1 MRGTNDRRV
10 EHGAGPRRL
19 NDRHDSDLEVSGELR
34 ALPGGSLSPFFD
46 SIAGLRAD
54 MYELSR
60 EIRGTG
66 IGLTSFAFE
75 PREIGTACMLSM
87 LCEDFESL
95 AGEVLGTNVGLESA
109 ACEWRLP
116 FWERLSALRMDMC
129 ELYWLAFGLKRS
141 AATALGS
148 DVRAW
153 HAADLELP
161 PPASAA
167 SAAPALALTRADS
180 AAPALAL
187 TRAVSAAPALELP
200 PAASAALALEL
211 LPPASAISAA
221 PALAL
226 TRAVSAAP
234 ALELTRA
241 ASAAIALELP
251 HAASATPTLMPP
263 AAAPPCLPP
272 EQRCQPPALDAS
284 VAAAAPPSLPS
295 ERTADSADEA
305 DSSHGDL
312 PGAPV
317 AASALDVAALLA
329 LDSAAEAVASR
340 GDSAGALEAA
350 PALDVAA
357 LLALDSLAAEAV
369 ASRGDSAVAPRGD
382 SAGALEVAPALDVV
396 ALLTLDEAA
405 EAVASRGDSAGALEA
420 APALDVAALLTIDS
434 AALCALDPTALS
446 SALALYS
453 VVPCALEPTAF
464 ALGPSLVL
472 GSAALVFHSSRG
484 DSAAP
489 TLNVSALLALE
500 STAETDASR
509 GDSTGALGAA
519 PLLDSAALAMLD
531 STALMLA
538 VGLQPLWSGPA
549 LFSADLLGVPA
560 LSTGVEDK
568 PPALPP
574 ESARPPSRTGT
585 APAVMASHEPSRL
598 IGYECTPPSLPPEG
612 KPPALPP
619 KSARELSP
627 SLPPWAGRLRSRL
640 RF

>member
-180 AAPALAL
+180 AAHALAL

-200 PAASAALALEL
+200 PASSAALALEL
-211 LPPASAISAA
+211 LPPASAVSAA

-241 ASAAIALELP
+241 ASAALALELP
-251 HAASATPTLMPP
+251 HAASATSTRMPP

-357 LLALDSLAAEAV
+357 LLA
-369 ASRGDSAVAPRGD
+369 
-382 SAGALEVAPALDVV
+382 
-396 ALLTLDEAA
+396 
-405 EAVASRGDSAGALEA
+405 
-420 APALDVAALLTIDS
+420 IDS

-549 LFSADLLGVPA
+549 LFSVDLLGVPA